1 MIIIGD
7 IKTCLRFNY
16 KIYFRHNLIWY
27 YEKKMMNE
35 YKHEIRSKH
44 PSFYSQGLINSLFF
58 FPYTKINILKKRLDV
73 SYLTARKYLDSLVD
87 DGLLEKI
94 RLGRD
99 NYYVNI
105 GIMNLLSDIES
116 GKLKIES

>member
-1 MIIIGD
+1 MAFIFSSVN
-7 IKTCLRFNY
+7 KQTVTL
-16 KIYFRHNLIWY
+16 
-27 YEKKMMNE
+27 
-35 YKHEIRSKH
+35 
-44 PSFYSQGLINSLFF
+44 
-58 FPYTKINILKKRLDV
+58 INILKKRLDV

>member
-1 MIIIGD
+1 MRNHGERTAKLTSNIVLGL
-7 IKTCLRFNY
+7 K
-16 KIYFRHNLIWY
+16 
-27 YEKKMMNE
+27 EMMNE

-44 PSFYSQGLINSLFF
+44 PSFYSQDLINSLFF
-58 FPYTKINILKKRLDV
+58 FPYTKINILKERLDV